1 MISGSDGSWADE
13 LGVVGPLGE
22 AWERG
27 RLGGCRVYL
36 CGTLAISGRK
46 ADEERIGY
54 QTIVNVARIHA

>member
-1 MISGSDGSWADE
+1 MVSGSDGSWADE
-13 LGVVGPLGE
+13 LGPLGE
-22 AWERG
+22 VWERG
-27 RLGGCRVYL
+27 GLGGCGVYL